1 MPTARIR
8 YDAEFLGA
16 ALKRF
21 RRQHPARIV
30 STLVRSAGGIIF
42 GAAAVFLFWIGQPME
57 ALIAL
62 LIFLLAIFAGTI
74 NQWLVRRSM
83 AKSPFNG
90 DELTI
95 NFGVD
100 GFHAFSK
107 KQDVKLRWEVFT
119 RVAHFRD
126 GFLLFQGP
134 KLFNWIPFSAIQ
146 DSAIQDLDNLLRKH
160 IKEHKIVEQKS
171 TPNH

>member
-1 MPTARIR
+1 MPTAIIR
-8 YDAEFLGA
+8 YDSEFLGV

-21 RRQHPARIV
+21 RRQHPAHIA
-30 STLVRSAGGIIF
+30 STLVRLVGGIAF
-42 GAAAVFLFWIGQPME
+42 GAAAVFLVWVGQPME
-57 ALIAL
+57 ALMAL
-62 LIFLLAIFAGTI
+62 LLCLLAIFAGTL
-74 NQWLVRRSM
+74 NQWFVRRSM

-95 NFGVD
+95 NFDAD

-134 KLFNWIPFSAIQ
+134 KLFNWIPFSAIE
-146 DSAIQDLDNLLRKH
+146 DSAIPNLDSLLREH
-160 IKEHKIVEQKS
+160 IQEHKIVEPQR
-171 TPNH
+171 